1 MNGLICKIMQ
11 NDDLQGYLELC
22 KFANSFDEPL
32 LTEQVFKSKAPK
44 LGKSLGKA
52 SRWASF
58 T

>member
-1 MNGLICKIMQ
+1 MQ